1 MTRETPAAL
10 TSQEVASAADH
21 LVAAFSSMDADAY
34 FGSFAPDA
42 TFIFYPEQARLN
54 ARAEYEALWAEWV
67 EGGWKITG
75 CESSNQ
81 LIQIAGDT
89 GIFTHDVATSIEVD
103 GTAETLHERETI
115 VFVRDETGAIVA
127 VHEHLSPTPAA
138 NPEEAVE

>member
-34 FGSFAPDA
+34 FGSFAP
-42 TFIFYPEQARLN
+42 TRPLSLPRTGQLN